1 MIVEAICAGRAAAL
15 PGGKSSAIAKTPIDG
30 PVTIG
35 FRGIEGDTQVDRKH
49 HGYPAMAV
57 HLYPADHYAWLRE
70 TFSDP
75 PALLGPGSMGE
86 NLFVHGIDETAV
98 RIGDRYGF
106 GTALVE
112 ASQPRQPCATIER
125 HLERKGIVK
134 AIVENGRCGIFFRV
148 LEAGIAQAGD
158 TLKLIERGPDDWT
171 VRRAF
176 QLVYGGGRPDM
187 GELDELAA
195 LPAVSDRLVHDIRR
209 KFPLSVHRPS

>member
-30 PVTIG
+30 PVEIG
-35 FRGIEGDTQVDRKH
+35 LRGIEGDTQVDHKH

-57 HLYPADHYAWLRE
+57 HLYPADHYPWLRE

-86 NLFVHGIDETAV
+86 NLFVHGIDETV
-98 RIGDRYGF
+98 TRIGDRYRF

-134 AIVENGRCGIFFRV
+134 AIVETGRCGIFFQV
-148 LEAGIAQAGD
+148 LEAGVAQTGD
-158 TLKLIERGPDDWT
+158 ALNLIERGPDEWT

-176 QLVYGGGRPDM
+176 QLVYGGGPPDL
-187 GELDELAA
+187 GGLDELAA

-209 KFPLSVHRPS
+209 KFPRSATPPS